1 MEVLRAIVGWAVII
15 GVVYGCWW
23 LTEIPHRK
31 QWGKTIAWAKERG
44 YDLPPRPSIFWWVAI
59 PLAFC
64 IFLLPGFLA
73 LHARRKSG
81 ERYASEMR
89 ALKMKYIDAQGG

>member
-31 QWGKTIAWAKERG
+31 QWGKTIAWAKEQG
-44 YDLPPRPSIFWWVAI
+44 YDLPQDLQF
-59 PLAFC
+59 F
-64 IFLLPGFLA
+64 
-73 LHARRKSG
+73 
-81 ERYASEMR
+81 
-89 ALKMKYIDAQGG
+89 GGL